1 VALTA
6 DQRASV
12 RRYLGYPDRI
22 QGYYSLLEGSMDSL
36 SAAGETQLVSLLTKL
51 ASLETRLESFWATS
65 NLKRAEEV
73 EFFEGGHRGL
83 LTEGE
88 RLVRQLSQLLNI
100 AIEASAFS
108 SGASGGPT
116 GRG

>member
-1 VALTA
+1 MALTA

-22 QGYYSLLEGSMDSL
+22 QGYYSLLEGAMDSL
-36 SAAGETQLVSLLTKL
+36 SAAGEAQVVTLLTKL
-51 ASLETRLESFWATS
+51 ATLETRLDTMQSTS
-65 NLKRAEEV
+65 NIKRAEEV
-73 EFFEGGHRGL
+73 EFFEGGHRYL
-83 LTEGE
+83 LSEGD

-100 AIEASAFS
+100 AVQASAFGG
-108 SGASGGPT
+108 GACAGPT